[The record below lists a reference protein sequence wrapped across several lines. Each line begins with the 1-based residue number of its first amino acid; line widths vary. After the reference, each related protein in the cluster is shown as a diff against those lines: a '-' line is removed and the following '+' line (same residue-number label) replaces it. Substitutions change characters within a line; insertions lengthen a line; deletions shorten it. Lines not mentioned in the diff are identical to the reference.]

1 MQDASLYG
9 HGLDPIELIFGLF
22 AIPGRDQMLGFVQK
36 HRAQSQSPKF
46 FLIHITHFRVIGIPG
61 GCLASSS
68 LFLDEMFSSSYI
80 HFDVPI
86 KGGFSQECQPFLIEI
101 GAVEQFSIGGA
112 SIDQECPLGFCPF
125 NSGFGVFN
133 RLVMTSASFDFP
145 TPLGPQ
151 TTTNTTSAGSQTVS
165 NTCVRTWSS
174 RGCHTA

>member
-46 FLIHITHFRVIGIPG
+46 FLIHITHFRVIGVPG
-61 GCLASSS
+61 GCLASSF

-86 KGGFSQECQPFLIEI
+86 KGGFSQECPSGILPIQLRLWGICHLGSGTSPIVEDL
-101 GAVEQFSIGGA
+101 AVEQ
-112 SIDQECPLGFCPF
+112 
-125 NSGFGVFN
+125 
-133 RLVMTSASFDFP
+133 
-145 TPLGPQ
+145 
-151 TTTNTTSAGSQTVS
+151 
-165 NTCVRTWSS
+165 
-174 RGCHTA
+174 

>member
-46 FLIHITHFRVIGIPG
+46 FLIHITHFRVIGVPG

-86 KGGFSQECQPFLIEI
+86 KGGFSQECQPFLIET
-101 GAVEQFSIGGA
+101 GSCTGPAVAI
-112 SIDQECPLGFCPF
+112 
-125 NSGFGVFN
+125 
-133 RLVMTSASFDFP
+133 
-145 TPLGPQ
+145 TP
-151 TTTNTTSAGSQTVS
+151 GS
-165 NTCVRTWSS
+165 W
-174 RGCHTA
+174 G

>member
-1 MQDASLYG
+1 MHKSDEQSRLLYPTTRNGCRSHRPLPKFRIIFNIQDASLYG

-46 FLIHITHFRVIGIPG
+46 FLIHITHFRVIGVPG

-101 GAVEQFSIGGA
+101 GAVEQFSIGGG
-112 SIDQECPLGFCPF
+112 EY
-125 NSGFGVFN
+125 
-133 RLVMTSASFDFP
+133 
-145 TPLGPQ
+145 
-151 TTTNTTSAGSQTVS
+151 
-165 NTCVRTWSS
+165 
-174 RGCHTA
+174 

>member
-1 MQDASLYG
+1 MQDASLYV

-46 FLIHITHFRVIGIPG
+46 FLIHITHFRVIGVPG

-86 KGGFSQECQPFLIEI
+86 KGQ
-101 GAVEQFSIGGA
+101 
-112 SIDQECPLGFCPF
+112 IDCEEAT
-125 NSGFGVFN
+125 GVGIDEK
-133 RLVMTSASFDFP
+133 RGPWSAQW
-145 TPLGPQ
+145 LAQ
-151 TTTNTTSAGSQTVS
+151 T
-165 NTCVRTWSS
+165 RK
-174 RGCHTA
+174 